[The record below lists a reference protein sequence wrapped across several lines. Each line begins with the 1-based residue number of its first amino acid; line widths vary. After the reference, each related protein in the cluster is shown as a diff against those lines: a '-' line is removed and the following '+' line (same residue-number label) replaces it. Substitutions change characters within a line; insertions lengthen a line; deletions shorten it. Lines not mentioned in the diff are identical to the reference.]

1 MVYSWTGKQIEEMTL
16 AEMKSCLEYTKQR
29 LAHYRNLKA
38 FGYDRNEINPK
49 IKSLVERKKSLTAAI
64 KASK

>member
-1 MVYSWTGKQIEEMTL
+1 MGYSWIGKQINEMTL
-16 AEMKSCLEYTKQR
+16 IEMKSCLEYTKQR

-38 FGYDRNEINPK
+38 FGYDRNEANPK
-49 IKSLVERKKSLTAAI
+49 IKSLVERKKALMAAI

>member
-1 MVYSWTGKQIEEMTL
+1 MGYSWTGKQVNEMTL
-16 AEMKSCLEYTKQR
+16 TEMKLCLEYTKQR

-38 FGYDRNEINPK
+38 FGYDRNEVNPK
-49 IKSLVERKKSLTAAI
+49 IKSLVERKKALMAAI